1 MAIEHPLRTV
11 LLHDEALAT
20 SGRYRQAREISGR
33 QASHLIDARTG
44 RPVTHQTV
52 TVSVRHKEAV
62 LADAWATALNVLGRE
77 EGLPLAERL
86 GLAAEFVE
94 EREGDLA
101 VEATGA
107 WRAATAGR

>member
-1 MAIEHPLRTV
+1 VAIEHPLRTV
-11 LLHDEALAT
+11 ILTDEALAT
-20 SGRYRQAREISGR
+20 SGTYRQNKTLGGKP
-33 QASHLIDARTG
+33 ASHLIDARTG
-44 RPVTHQTV
+44 RPAAHQTV

-62 LADAWATALNVLGRE
+62 LADAWATALNILGRE

-94 EREGDLA
+94 EREGALA

-107 WRAATAGR
+107 WRATTAGR